1 MSRETPSS
9 ELAARVHSAAIHL
22 LRLLRRE
29 DAASGIGAA
38 RLSAL
43 SVLVFGGPRRLG
55 ELAVLEQVRPATMS
69 RIAAGLERLGL
80 AAREPDP
87 ADGRAQRLR
96 ATPLGRRRLLQAR
109 RRRVRV
115 LAGRLETLDVGRRT
129 ALERGTKVLEELL
142 SRGDAPRRKVPAEGF
157 RRRSPES

>member
-1 MSRETPSS
+1 MSTASPSS
-9 ELAARVHSAAIHL
+9 ELADRVHSAAIHL

-29 DAASGIGAA
+29 DSASEVGAA

-55 ELAVLEQVRPATMS
+55 ELAALEQVRPATMS

-80 AAREPDP
+80 AVRETDP

-96 ATPLGRRRLLQAR
+96 ATPLGRKRLLQAR

-115 LAGRLETLDVGRRT
+115 LAQRLERLDVEKRA
-129 ALERGTKVLEELL
+129 ALERGTEVLVELL
-142 SRGDAPRRKVPAEGF
+142 DRGDGPSRRAPAAGF
-157 RRRSPES
+157 RRRVPGS